1 MRLSEIEKKARS
13 LGIKDTW
20 RYSKKELI
28 KTIQR
33 TEGSFDCFGRTSSK
47 ENHDITTDIFLKL
60 HKNGFILEDEIE
72 QFF

>member
-20 RYSKKELI
+20 KYSKKELI

-33 TEGSFDCFGRTSSK
+33 KEGNFDCFGTAQGYCDQWSCMWRS
-47 ENHDITTDIFLKL
+47 DCLK
-60 HKNGFILEDEIE
+60 
-72 QFF
+72 